1 MGAGDIISPGNQ
13 ILALTA
19 KKAIPKSETIAKGKI
34 FVLIKLKDL
43 RLFNTIITCLRDFKK
58 FLLDNIIY
66 FLHFVLADH
75 MQHFYLDLCFFAYL
89 QRYHC
94 LQV

>member
-34 FVLIKLKDL
+34 FVLIKPKNLILIK
-43 RLFNTIITCLRDFKK
+43 TIITVLSDF
-58 FLLDNIIY
+58 
-66 FLHFVLADH
+66 
-75 MQHFYLDLCFFAYL
+75 
-89 QRYHC
+89 
-94 LQV
+94 

>member
-34 FVLIKLKDL
+34 FVLIKPKDL
-43 RLFNTIITCLRDFKK
+43 RLINTIITFLKRLLKK
-58 FLLDNIIY
+58 FI
-66 FLHFVLADH
+66 
-75 MQHFYLDLCFFAYL
+75 
-89 QRYHC
+89 R
-94 LQV
+94 

>member
-34 FVLIKLKDL
+34 FVLMNPKDFKLV
-43 RLFNTIITCLRDFKK
+43 NTIITCLR
-58 FLLDNIIY
+58 Y
-66 FLHFVLADH
+66 F
-75 MQHFYLDLCFFAYL
+75 
-89 QRYHC
+89 
-94 LQV
+94 

>member
-34 FVLIKLKDL
+34 FVLIIPNYLKSI
-43 RLFNTIITCLRDFKK
+43 NTIITFLRDF
-58 FLLDNIIY
+58 
-66 FLHFVLADH
+66 
-75 MQHFYLDLCFFAYL
+75 
-89 QRYHC
+89 
-94 LQV
+94 

>member
-34 FVLIKLKDL
+34 FVLIKPKDL
-43 RLFNTIITCLRDFKK
+43 KINYHNNNLFKRLLKN
-58 FLLDNIIY
+58 
-66 FLHFVLADH
+66 
-75 MQHFYLDLCFFAYL
+75 FY
-89 QRYHC
+89 
-94 LQV
+94 

>member
-34 FVLIKLKDL
+34 FVLIKPKDL
-43 RLFNTIITCLRDFKK
+43 RLFKTIITSLRDFLKI
-58 FLLDNIIY
+58 FI
-66 FLHFVLADH
+66 
-75 MQHFYLDLCFFAYL
+75 
-89 QRYHC
+89 R
-94 LQV
+94 

>member
-34 FVLIKLKDL
+34 FVLIKPKDIKL
-43 RLFNTIITCLRDFKK
+43 IKTIITCLRGF
-58 FLLDNIIY
+58 
-66 FLHFVLADH
+66 
-75 MQHFYLDLCFFAYL
+75 
-89 QRYHC
+89 
-94 LQV
+94 